1 MQGGFFPPHCGFLQ
15 PREKSGPN
23 GALHRQ
29 HCVQDRCCHSEVG
42 DHGAGQTEEKGGAGK
57 AAGRGGRGKW
67 SSATQTLRFYQISR
81 LSYFVSRNLRGF
93 SVSTAVNQVIV

>member
-1 MQGGFFPPHCGFLQ
+1 MIILFKKKKILALPFEKTTMQGGFVPPHCGFLQ

-29 HCVQDRCCHSEVG
+29 HCVQDRCCHSEAG

-67 SSATQTLRFYQISR
+67 SSATQTL
-81 LSYFVSRNLRGF
+81 
-93 SVSTAVNQVIV
+93 